1 MKIRYLFPTCD
12 KLKEIMGKSKFN
24 VIIIEP
30 SDIIVRGLS
39 SLLGE
44 AEQFRVVNTFFDVSK
59 FQEHNSLKQVADI
72 IVINPVLV
80 SYGKRGAIRTLFPE
94 LKLVALLYSYVDR
107 ETLVQFDESIEV
119 YDKPSKIIHKLEQMA
134 SNDDMAKVTSET
146 GGLSDREKDILIAVA
161 KGMINKEIADLY
173 NISIHTVMAH
183 RKNISRKTGIKSV
196 SGFVVYAL
204 LNNYIEEHE
213 VL

>member
-12 KLKEIMGKSKFN
+12 KLKEIMGKSKYN

-39 SLLGE
+39 SLLDE
-44 AEQFRVVNTFFDVSK
+44 AEQLCVVDTFSDVSK
-59 FQEHNSLKQVADI
+59 FQEHNSPNQVADI
-72 IVINPVLV
+72 IVINPALV
-80 SYGKRGAIRTLFPE
+80 SYGKRGAIRTLFSE
-94 LKLVALLYSYVDR
+94 LKLVALLYSYVNR

-134 SNDDMAKVTSET
+134 SSDDPAKATSEA
-146 GGLSDREKDILIAVA
+146 GDLSDREKDILIAVA

-173 NISIHTVMAH
+173 NISIHTVIAH

>member
-1 MKIRYLFPTCD
+1 MYVKSNGIMK
-12 KLKEIMGKSKFN
+12 KSKYN

-39 SLLGE
+39 SLLAE
-44 AEQFRVVNTFFDVSK
+44 AEQFRVIDTFADVTK
-59 FQEHNSLKQVADI
+59 FQNHNSMKQATDI
-72 IVINPVLV
+72 IIINPALV
-80 SYGKRGAIRTLFPE
+80 SYGKRGVIRTLFPE

-134 SNDDMAKVTSET
+134 SNDESMKSTAEAGD
-146 GGLSDREKDILIAVA
+146 LSDREKEILVAVA

-204 LNNYIEEHE
+204 LNNYIEEYE

>member
-1 MKIRYLFPTCD
+1 MR
-12 KLKEIMGKSKFN
+12 KSKYN

-39 SLLGE
+39 SLLDE
-44 AEQFRVVNTFFDVSK
+44 AEQFRVVDTFPDISK
-59 FQEHNSLKQVADI
+59 FQEHNSPKQVADI
-72 IVINPVLV
+72 VVINPALV
-80 SYGKRGAIRTLFPE
+80 SYGKRGVIRTLFPE

-134 SNDDMAKVTSET
+134 SNDESMKSTAEAGD
-146 GGLSDREKDILIAVA
+146 LSDREKEILVAVA
-161 KGMINKEIADLY
+161 KGMINKEIADLH

-204 LNNYIEEHE
+204 LNNYIEEYE

>member
-1 MKIRYLFPTCD
+1 
-12 KLKEIMGKSKFN
+12 MGKSKYN

-30 SDIIVRGLS
+30 SDIIVRGLN
-39 SLLGE
+39 SLLSE
-44 AEQFRVVNTFFDVSK
+44 TEQFRVVDTFSDVAK
-59 FQEHNSLKQVADI
+59 FQEQNSLKQATDI
-72 IVINPVLV
+72 IIINPALV

-94 LKLVALLYSYVDR
+94 LKLVALLYSYIDR

-119 YDKPSKIIHKLEQMA
+119 YDKPSRIIHKLEQMA
-134 SNDDMAKVTSET
+134 SNDESSKSISEV
-146 GGLSDREKDILIAVA
+146 GDLSDREKEILIAVA
-161 KGMINKEIADLY
+161 KGMMNKEIADMY

-213 VL
+213 VI

>member
-1 MKIRYLFPTCD
+1 MR
-12 KLKEIMGKSKFN
+12 KSKYN

-39 SLLGE
+39 SLLDE
-44 AEQFRVVNTFFDVSK
+44 AEQFRVVDTFPDISK
-59 FQEHNSLKQVADI
+59 FQEHNSPKQVADI
-72 IVINPVLV
+72 VVINPALV
-80 SYGKRGAIRTLFPE
+80 SYGKRGVIRTLFPE

-107 ETLVQFDESIEV
+107 ETLMQFDESIEV

-134 SNDDMAKVTSET
+134 SNDESMKSTAEAGD
-146 GGLSDREKDILIAVA
+146 LSDREKEILVAVA
-161 KGMINKEIADLY
+161 KGMINKEIADLH

-204 LNNYIEEHE
+204 LNNYIEEYE

>member
-1 MKIRYLFPTCD
+1 
-12 KLKEIMGKSKFN
+12 MGKSKYN

-30 SDIIVRGLS
+30 SDIIIRGLS
-39 SLLGE
+39 SLLNE
-44 AEQFRVVNTFFDVSK
+44 AGQFRVVNTFSDLSK

-72 IVINPVLV
+72 IIINPVFV

-94 LKLVALLYSYVDR
+94 LKLVALLYGYVDR
-107 ETLVQFDESIEV
+107 ETLIQFDESIEV
-119 YDKPSKIIHKLEQMA
+119 YDKPSKIIHKLEQVA
-134 SNDDMAKVTSET
+134 PNDDMAKSPSDA
-146 GGLSDREKDILIAVA
+146 GDLSDREKDILIAVA

-204 LNNYIEEHE
+204 LNNYIEEHD

>member
-1 MKIRYLFPTCD
+1 
-12 KLKEIMGKSKFN
+12 MGKSKYN

-39 SLLGE
+39 SLLDE
-44 AEQFRVVNTFFDVSK
+44 AEQFRVVDTFPDISK
-59 FQEHNSLKQVADI
+59 FQEHNSPKQVADI
-72 IVINPVLV
+72 VVINPALV
-80 SYGKRGAIRTLFPE
+80 SYGKRGVIRTLFPE

-134 SNDDMAKVTSET
+134 SNDESMKSTAEAGD
-146 GGLSDREKDILIAVA
+146 LSDREKEILVAVA
-161 KGMINKEIADLY
+161 KGMINKEIADLH

-204 LNNYIEEHE
+204 LNNYIEEYE

>member
-1 MKIRYLFPTCD
+1 
-12 KLKEIMGKSKFN
+12 MGKSKFN

-146 GGLSDREKDILIAVA
+146 GDLSDREKDILIAVA
-161 KGMINKEIADLY
+161 KGMINKEIAYLY

>member
-1 MKIRYLFPTCD
+1 
-12 KLKEIMGKSKFN
+12 MGKSKYN

-39 SLLGE
+39 SLLDE
-44 AEQFRVVNTFFDVSK
+44 AEQFRVVDTFPDISK
-59 FQEHNSLKQVADI
+59 FQEHNSPKQVADI
-72 IVINPVLV
+72 MVINPVLV
-80 SYGKRGAIRTLFPE
+80 SYGKRGVIRTLFPE

-134 SNDDMAKVTSET
+134 SNDESMKSTAEAGD
-146 GGLSDREKDILIAVA
+146 LSDREKEILVAVA

-204 LNNYIEEHE
+204 LNNYIEEYE

>member
-1 MKIRYLFPTCD
+1 
-12 KLKEIMGKSKFN
+12 MGKSKFN